1 MSRRIL
7 SYAAAAAGLL
17 ALAACSSNG
26 TVAATAPPP
35 ATSAPSSSE
44 SASTDSASPTAAA
57 AGGSSSVAYTR
68 QGAKLHLGQ
77 KADVPFKSENVSGA
91 IGITVTKID
100 KGDPADLASL
110 QLGDKANGMTPYYVR
125 ITVTDDSGS
134 NFADTMVTSVHGLLP
149 DGSDAQDVALFT
161 TFDKCDNANAGE
173 NFTTAGASYQT
184 CELVLAPGSSAVTS
198 AGYDESEY
206 TALAP
211 NTDYGNAPITW
222 QS

>member
-17 ALAACSSNG
+17 ALAACSGNKP
-26 TVAATAPPP
+26 VAATAIAATSAP
-35 ATSAPSSSE
+35 ATSASSSV
-44 SASTDSASPTAAA
+44 SSSTDTAPPT
-57 AGGSSSVAYTR
+57 GSGSVAYTK

-77 KADVPFKSENVSGA
+77 KADVPFKSENVSGT
-91 IGITVTKID
+91 IGVTVTGID
-100 KGDPADLASL
+100 KGDPADIASL
-110 QLGDKANGMTPYYVR
+110 NLGDQANGLTPYYVR

-134 NFADTMVTSVHGLLP
+134 NFADTMVTSVHGVLP
-149 DGSDAQDVALFT
+149 DGSDAQDVALFS

-184 CELVLAPGSSAVTS
+184 CELVLAPGSTPVTS
-198 AGYDESEY
+198 ASYDESEY

-211 NTDYGNAPITW
+211 DTDYGTAPITW
-222 QS
+222 QP